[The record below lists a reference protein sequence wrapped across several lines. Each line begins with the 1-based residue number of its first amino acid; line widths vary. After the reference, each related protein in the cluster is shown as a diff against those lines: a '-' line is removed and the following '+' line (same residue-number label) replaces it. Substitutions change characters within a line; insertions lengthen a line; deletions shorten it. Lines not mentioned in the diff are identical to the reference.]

1 MGMTQ
6 GDGGLG
12 ESYPGHEKYFCGEQ
26 KLAYALLHSACKL
39 LTSGKQPEKAD
50 DFISYADS
58 YDFLYSAWGELCFTA
73 CDIDPIPVQ
82 QMVGKKL
89 RMEWVEQGRALL
101 AAEPKG
107 AVEIGRGK
115 RRAVLSYPQRW
126 LDADMARKAPKT
138 WSEAAIWVWQVS
150 DAGAAV
156 QGLSQA
162 WYAEAATAKTRAK
175 RKPSKSQK
183 VVK

>member
-26 KLAYALLHSACKL
+26 KLAYALLHNACKV
-39 LTSGKQPEKAD
+39 LTSGKPPEKTD
-50 DFISYADS
+50 DYISYADS
-58 YDFLYSAWGELCFTA
+58 YDFLYSTWGELCFTA

-82 QMVGKKL
+82 LMVVKKME
-89 RMEWVEQGRALL
+89 MEWVEQGRALL

-115 RRAVLSYPQRW
+115 RRATLSYPQRW

-138 WSEAAIWVWQVS
+138 WAEAAIWGWTVS
-150 DAGAAV
+150 DTGAAV
-156 QGLSQA
+156 QGLSSA
-162 WYAEAATAKTRAK
+162 WYQQPSAAARRAK
-175 RKPSKSQK
+175 GAGRVSRK